1 MEHLLRNR
9 VLRIG
14 LACILLAAGGWA
26 FFPNVFHRV
35 SSNAFVNAELVR
47 VTAPIAG
54 RLSSSLPQKGQF
66 IAESATAPLV
76 DALNPDRRQL
86 TAYEQDYALAA
97 ARINLASA
105 QLDDIKDQNRELRK
119 RLEDYRDAML
129 DRLARDTDEAHALLK
144 ACNARRDELQKQR
157 ARIESLAKSG
167 TASTQRVEEAQAA
180 YATADA
186 NCEAASARIRRLESV
201 RHAAQQG
208 IFLQD
213 GYNDTPY
220 SQQQSDRLMQRRRE
234 IEAEMQR
241 DMSRLA
247 QLNGE
252 IEKEKQRVE
261 STSHYSLT
269 LPGGHVVWTIT
280 ASPGAPVVEGQTV
293 MDLANCERRF
303 VIVELPER
311 AFESVKPGG
320 RATVRLLGSDAWIE
334 GHVQQVLG
342 SAARQDERLLAAQ
355 VPKPEGRRVTVE
367 ISLAADSLPTEMGRY
382 CDIGRMAEVR
392 IDRAGSDDL
401 FKPFAQIAEWL
412 APAAQSFAWIGDWF
426 APTAHGESS
435 P

>member
-1 MEHLLRNR
+1 MEHLVRNR
-9 VLRIG
+9 IMRIG
-14 LACILLAAGGWA
+14 FACFLLAVGAWA
-26 FFPNVFHRV
+26 FFPNLFHRV

-47 VTAPIAG
+47 VTSPIAG

-66 IAESATAPLV
+66 IAETATAPLV

-86 TAYEQDYALAA
+86 TAYEQEYALAA
-97 ARINLASA
+97 ARIDLASA
-105 QLDDIKDQNRELRK
+105 QLDDIKEQNRELRK

-129 DRLARDTDEAHALLK
+129 DRLGRDTDEAQALLK
-144 ACNARRDELQKQR
+144 ACTARRDEVTKQR
-157 ARIESLAKSG
+157 TRIEALAKSG
-167 TASTQRVEEAQAA
+167 TASTQRLEEVQAA
-180 YATADA
+180 YATAAA
-186 NCEAASARIRRLESV
+186 NCEAASARIASLESV
-201 RHAAQQG
+201 RSAAKQG

-220 SQQQSDRLMQRRRE
+220 SQQQRDRLLQRRQE

-241 DMSRLA
+241 DLSRLML
-247 QLNGE
+247 LNADM
-252 IEKEKQRVE
+252 EKERQRLE
-261 STSHYSLT
+261 STSHYNLT

-303 VIVELPER
+303 VIVDLPER
-311 AFESVKPGG
+311 AFESVRPGA
-320 RATVRLLGSDAWIE
+320 RATVRLLGADTWIE

-355 VPKPEGRRVTVE
+355 VPRPDARRVTVE
-367 ISLAADSLPTEMGRY
+367 IALAADSLPTETGRY

-392 IDRAGSDDL
+392 IDRAGSEL
-401 FKPFAQIAEWL
+401 FKPLAWL
-412 APAAQSFAWIGDWF
+412 SDWL
-426 APTAHGESS
+426 APTAHGEST